1 MAKISVEAD
10 QLQSA
15 AKSFLSGESNTI
27 EQTSNSLSQTL
38 SSVGDVDGFGLSNAA
53 STLGSNVKN
62 NSEDIKTVL
71 TNVKN
76 FAEGAIAIDDES
88 GNASKEVDYSKL
100 FETDGTT
107 EGNAK
112 VVWNYLKAK
121 GLSDEAAAGVMGNI
135 QAECN
140 FRTTAVGDN
149 GTSYGLIQWHNSR
162 WTNLKNFCSE
172 HGYDASSLQGQL
184 EFLWYESL
192 NPSSGYGKKL
202 ASSGFYNAKSAEDA
216 AVIFHDV
223 VEKSASDAYTVRN
236 KRGGYAS
243 QWYNKF
249 KGTSSGIDLTDV
261 NATVALEGAKNVTAS
276 SDSGDSSY
284 GGYTSY
290 SGSSSSSGGS
300 YSGGGGGGGG
310 NGPATTP
317 VEVTTIVG
325 TDNLDFEKLEAY
337 LATLEGK
344 TIKVPEGLGKIH
356 SYMGWQMITAKS
368 SNQYKLRQAAGMNFD
383 SEGFGK
389 IGDRYVVAT
398 TTTFGQVGDF
408 IDVKQADG
416 TIIKC
421 IIGDI
426 KSQKDEGCNEWGHN
440 NGQCVV
446 EFVVDKTSWYG
457 TDKTVV
463 KYHPE
468 FNQTI
473 ESITNKGNYFTLAES
488 YQKNPAVK
496 V

>member
-15 AKSFLSGESNTI
+15 TKSFLSGESNTI

-88 GNASKEVDYSKL
+88 GNATQEVDYSKL

-112 VVWNYLKAK
+112 VVWNFLKAK

-202 ASSGFYNAKSAEDA
+202 ASSGFYSAKSAEDA

-276 SDSGDSSY
+276 SDSG
-284 GGYTSY
+284 
-290 SGSSSSSGGS
+290 
-300 YSGGGGGGGG
+300 
-310 NGPATTP
+310 
-317 VEVTTIVG
+317 E
-325 TDNLDFEKLEAY
+325 
-337 LATLEGK
+337 LA
-344 TIKVPEGLGKIH
+344 
-356 SYMGWQMITAKS
+356 
-368 SNQYKLRQAAGMNFD
+368 
-383 SEGFGK
+383 
-389 IGDRYVVAT
+389 
-398 TTTFGQVGDF
+398 
-408 IDVKQADG
+408 
-416 TIIKC
+416 II
-421 IIGDI
+421 
-426 KSQKDEGCNEWGHN
+426 Q
-440 NGQCVV
+440 
-446 EFVVDKTSWYG
+446 
-457 TDKTVV
+457 
-463 KYHPE
+463 
-468 FNQTI
+468 
-473 ESITNKGNYFTLAES
+473 
-488 YQKNPAVK
+488 
-496 V
+496 

>member
-1 MAKISVEAD
+1 MAKLSVEAS

-27 EQTSNSLSQTL
+27 EQTSSSLSQVL
-38 SSVGDVDGFGLSNAA
+38 SSVSDVDGFGLSGAA
-53 STLGSNVKN
+53 TTLGSNVKN

-88 GNASKEVDYSKL
+88 GNASKEVDYSTL
-100 FETDGTT
+100 FNTDGSRA
-107 EGNAK
+107 GNAK
-112 VVWNYLKAK
+112 VVWNFLKAK

-140 FRTTAVGDN
+140 FKTTAVGDN
-149 GTSYGLIQWHNSR
+149 GTSYGLIQWHAGR
-162 WTNLKNFCSE
+162 WNNLKNFCSQ
-172 HGYDASSLQGQL
+172 HGYDSSSLQGQL
-184 EFLWYESL
+184 EFLWHESL
-192 NPSSGYGKKL
+192 DPNSAYGKKL
-202 ASSGFYNAKSAEDA
+202 ASKGFYNASSAVDA

-223 VEKSASDAYTVRN
+223 VEKSASSPETVRN
-236 KRGGYAS
+236 KRGGYATE
-243 QWYNKF
+243 WYNQF
-249 KGTSSGIDLTDV
+249 KGTSSGIDLSGV
-261 NATVALEGAKNVTAS
+261 SSTVALGGAKSVVDAS
-276 SDSGDSSY
+276 VSTSSTGSDYSY
-284 GGYTSY
+284 VSY
-290 SGSSSSSGGS
+290 DS

-310 NGPATTP
+310 RGPGGSKP
-317 VEVTTIVG
+317 VEVAEIIG
-325 TDNLDFEKLEAY
+325 ADSLDFEKLEAY
-337 LATLEGK
+337 LATIEGK
-344 TIKVPEGLGKIH
+344 VVQLPEGLGKIH

-383 SEGFGK
+383 ADGFGK

-426 KSQKDEGCNEWGHN
+426 KSQKDEGCNQWGHN
-440 NGQCVV
+440 SGQCVV

-457 TDKTVV
+457 TNKTVNHF
-463 KYHPE
+463 HPE

-473 ESITNKGNYFTLAES
+473 TSIANKGNYFTLAES
-488 YQKNPAVK
+488 YKKSAPVQV
-496 V
+496 